1 MKANLIIGTRQS
13 LLALW
18 QSNHIASLLRKQYP
32 DCQVTLKKIVTKGDR
47 ILDVPL
53 AQIGGKG
60 LFTKE
65 IETEL
70 LDGTV
75 DLAVHSLKDM
85 PTVLPEGLCL
95 TAITTRANVGDAFVS
110 NKYASFSELPQG
122 AVLGT
127 SSLRRKAQLLAV
139 RPDLKIV
146 DLRGNVDTRL
156 RKLDEGQMD
165 AIILA
170 AAGLERLGHADR
182 IREIIPTTVCLP
194 AVGQGALAIECRSDN
209 KEVRDMLTFLNDLPT
224 KQATDAERAFLGL
237 IEGGC
242 QVPIGVHAEVE
253 NNNVK
258 IEAVIASLDGSKV
271 LRNNITGPAVNAA
284 DLGRKLGQ
292 QMLAEGGEQ
301 ILADIL

>member
-110 NKYASFSELPQG
+110 NQYASFSELPQG

-209 KEVRDMLTFLNDLPT
+209 KEVRDMLAFLNNLPT

-292 QMLAEGGEQ
+292 KMLAEGGEQ

>member
-1 MKANLIIGTRQS
+1 MKAKLTIGTRQS

-18 QSNHIASLLRKQYP
+18 QSNYIAALLRKEYP
-32 DCQVTLKKIVTKGDR
+32 ECEVVLKKIVTKGDR

-65 IETEL
+65 IEEDL

-95 TAITTRANVGDAFVS
+95 TAITERANVGDAFVS
-110 NKYASFSELPQG
+110 NKYGSFEELPLG
-122 AVLGT
+122 AVVGT
-127 SSLRRKAQLLAV
+127 SSLRRKAQLLAK
-139 RPDLKIV
+139 RPDLEIR

-156 RKLDEGQMD
+156 RKLDEGLYD

-170 AAGLERLGHADR
+170 AAGLERLGHGDR
-182 IREIIPTTVCLP
+182 ISSLISADVCLP
-194 AVGQGALAIECRSDN
+194 AVGQGALAIEARTED
-209 KEVRDMLTFLNDLPT
+209 KEVRDMLSFLNDLNT

-237 IEGGC
+237 LEGGC

-253 NNNVK
+253 GENIR
-258 IEAVIASLDGSKV
+258 IEAIIAALDGSTI
-271 LRNNITGPAVNAA
+271 LRDTINGKADDAVS
-284 DLGRKLGQ
+284 LGQ
-292 QMLAEGGEQ
+292 QLGKKMLAAGGQE
-301 ILADIL
+301 ILASIL